1 MRGGEKVLAALCRL
15 YPDAPIW
22 TLLHNQG
29 AISPPISDH
38 PIHTSLLQHMP
49 KAEALY
55 RYYLPCFPIF
65 AELHK
70 ADASQLV
77 VSTSHAVAKS
87 MVRRRRGTLHV
98 CYIHTPM
105 RYAWDLFEEYFG
117 VERQGWFLSRC
128 VYRPILTLMRLYDR
142 ATVGRVDLFI
152 ANSSFIAARVNRIY
166 GREAA
171 VLAPPVDVERFIH
184 LDRAP
189 EDWYLVVSALVPY
202 KRVADAIRACQLLG
216 RRLKIIG
223 DGPEFDSLS
232 ALASDLGA
240 PVEMLRALDD
250 HDLDDHYRRAKALL
264 FPGIEDFGI
273 VPVEAISAG
282 CPVIAFAR
290 GGVLDSMTNETAI
303 FYEEQSG
310 QGLAEA
316 ITRFESKKTSFNI
329 DVMRAHALRFNE
341 DAFITSFSNLVNL
354 VSARQTRRP
363 DSTLPSLQQAEI
375 SPKSRQ

>member
-22 TLLHNQG
+22 TLLYLRG
-29 AISPPISDH
+29 AIPPPIADH

-49 KAEALY
+49 KAATLY
-55 RYYLPCFPIF
+55 RHYLPAFPLF

-70 ADASQLV
+70 ADASRLI

-87 MVRRRRGTLHV
+87 MVRRHRGALHV

-117 VERQGWFLSRC
+117 VDRHGWFLSRC
-128 VYRPILTLMRLYDR
+128 VYRPILSLIQLYDR

-152 ANSSFIAARVNRIY
+152 ANSSFIAERVKRIY

-171 VLAPPVDVERFIH
+171 VLPPPVAVDRFIH

-202 KRVADAIRACQLLG
+202 KRVADAIHACHLLG
-216 RRLKIIG
+216 RPLKVIG
-223 DGPEFDSLS
+223 KGPEFD
-232 ALASDLGA
+232 ALSDLARSLNA
-240 PVEMLRALDD
+240 PVEMLGALDD
-250 HDLDDHYRRAKALL
+250 DQLADHYRRAKALL

-273 VPVEAISAG
+273 VPVEAIAAG
-282 CPVIAFAR
+282 CPVIAFAH
-290 GGVLDSMTNETAI
+290 GGVLDSMTDETAV
-303 FYEEQSG
+303 FYHEQSV
-310 QGLAEA
+310 QGLVDG
-316 ITRFESKKTSFNI
+316 ITRFESRQSSFRP
-329 DVMRAHALRFNE
+329 DAMRAHAMRFNE
-341 DAFITSFSNLVNL
+341 DSFIAAFSRLVEDL
-354 VSARQTRRP
+354 AAHRRH
-363 DSTLPSLQQAEI
+363 
-375 SPKSRQ
+375 SPQ